1 MLDLSPLRSAVFR
14 HLAAAYWVNEL
25 GNWIGEI
32 ALTILVY
39 DRTHSPL
46 GTAALFLAM
55 RFVPALLAPF
65 VTVRAETAHPRLLLT
80 LMYLLE
86 AAFFGGIA
94 FLTHHFVFSVL
105 FVLCALDGVL
115 AIAAKALTRSATAN
129 HLLEQGLLREG
140 NGILN
145 LGVMASLACAP
156 VIAGGLVAANG
167 AQTALFV
174 DAGTF
179 VLTAVIVA
187 LAPGLHMESDQT
199 SGFIGRARNGLS
211 AVRDRRS
218 VRRLIFAVALTMLLG
233 AVPIPIEVVFAKHT
247 LHAGD
252 NGYGFLLGSWG
263 VGMVIGGTAFAVVR
277 EWRLTTVFVVGT
289 LLTAI
294 GYGVLAG
301 APTLAVA
308 CAGSAVGGLG
318 NGASWI
324 AAVTAIQ
331 ERIPL
336 NTQSAVMAVLEG
348 LNQVVPALGFIAGG
362 VITLLSSARIA
373 YAIAA
378 LGVAAVVLAFS
389 ARPIDQVFV
398 RPLSSG
404 GNSEPPPQ
412 EMQDIDAMTRS
423 HVLHSTFTTG

>member
-1 MLDLSPLRSAVFR
+1 MLDLRPLRSAVFR
-14 HLAAAYWVNEL
+14 HLAAAYWVNEF

-55 RFVPALLAPF
+55 RFVPALLAPL

-94 FLTHHFVFSVL
+94 LLTRNFVFPVL

-115 AIAAKALTRSATAN
+115 AIAAKALTRSATAT

-156 VIAGGLVAANG
+156 VVAGGLVAANG
-167 AQTALFV
+167 AETALFV
-174 DAGTF
+174 DAATF
-179 VLTAVIVA
+179 VLAAFIVVLTPA
-187 LAPGLHMESDQT
+187 LRVESDQAA
-199 SGFIGRARNGLS
+199 GFAGRVRNGLS

-218 VRRLIFAVALTMLLG
+218 VRRLIFAIALTMLLG
-233 AVPIPIEVVFAKHT
+233 AIPIPIEVVFAKHT

-252 NGYGFLLGSWG
+252 NGYGVLLGSWG
-263 VGMVIGGTAFAVVR
+263 LGMVIGGAAFATVR
-277 EWRLTTVFVVGT
+277 ELRLTTVFVAGT
-289 LLTAI
+289 LFTAI
-294 GYGVLAG
+294 GYGALAG
-301 APTLAVA
+301 APTLVVA
-308 CAGSAVGGLG
+308 CIGSAVGGLG
-318 NGASWI
+318 NGASWV
-324 AAVTAIQ
+324 AAVTAVQ

-336 NTQSAVMAVLEG
+336 NTQSAVMSVIEG
-348 LNQVVPALGFIAGG
+348 LNQVVPALGFVAGG
-362 VITLLSSARIA
+362 LITLLSSARVA

-378 LGVAAVVLAFS
+378 VGVAAVVFGFS
-389 ARPIDQVFV
+389 ARPIDQVPV
-398 RPLSSG
+398 TPLPRKG
-404 GNSEPPPQ
+404 DSEPPSG
-412 EMQDIDAMTRS
+412 EMQDIDGPTRS
-423 HVLHSTFTTG
+423 HALQSTFTTG